1 MLLQLHRN
9 YYIYMRWKDMV
20 LPVAWIS
27 LGLLFIYFTKS
38 AQIPFCSRLI
48 NATAAPTPIP
58 ALLHSSTTV
67 IAGVYLGLI
76 LDGLTLLFIDS
87 YEVFFVIM
95 LLYPIYSLLWSL
107 FRAISLSDTKP
118 IIANPTISQIS
129 HIFLALLIFPSFSL
143 FHIIVHA
150 LFKPMLF
157 LLAGSPI
164 HITSNFQSIYRI
176 KLNNA
181 LISIVYILGVLILI
195 FNYSKEGIIHSSNI
209 EYASSFV
216 CIIGLIGAV
225 FTSMHSLKIYIA
237 LIIGFYSNA
246 SGFPIL
252 SSSFVLPVLTLSEIL
267 IDQYLDICFT
277 STSLYYSLD

>member
-1 MLLQLHRN
+1 
-9 YYIYMRWKDMV
+9 
-20 LPVAWIS
+20 
-27 LGLLFIYFTKS
+27 
-38 AQIPFCSRLI
+38 
-48 NATAAPTPIP
+48 
-58 ALLHSSTTV
+58 
-67 IAGVYLGLI
+67 
-76 LDGLTLLFIDS
+76 
-87 YEVFFVIM
+87 M

-209 EYASSFV
+209 EYTSSFV

-225 FTSMHSLKIYIA
+225 FTSMHSLKIYTIA

-246 SGFPIL
+246 SDAPLPYPIAIVPI
-252 SSSFVLPVLTLSEIL
+252 SVRYRSADVYCRI
-267 IDQYLDICFT
+267 
-277 STSLYYSLD
+277 

>member
-1 MLLQLHRN
+1 M
-9 YYIYMRWKDMV
+9 
-20 LPVAWIS
+20 
-27 LGLLFIYFTKS
+27 FIYFTKS
-38 AQIPFCSRLI
+38 AQFPFSSRLI

-58 ALLHSSTTV
+58 ALSHSSTTV

-76 LDGLTLLFIDS
+76 LDSTTVLFIDS

-107 FRAISLSDTKP
+107 FRAISLSDTKS

-129 HIFLALLIFPSFSL
+129 HIFLALLIFPMYSL

-164 HITSNFQSIYRI
+164 HITKSFQSIYRI

-181 LISIVYILGVLILI
+181 LITLVYILGVLILI
-195 FNYSKEGIIHSSNI
+195 FNYSKEAIIHSSNI

-225 FTSMHSLKIYIA
+225 FTSMHSLKIYTIA

-267 IDQYLDICFT
+267 IDQCLDICFT

>member
-1 MLLQLHRN
+1 MTKRN
-9 YYIYMRWKDMV
+9 T
-20 LPVAWIS
+20 A
-27 LGLLFIYFTKS
+27 F
-38 AQIPFCSRLI
+38 
-48 NATAAPTPIP
+48 NA
-58 ALLHSSTTV
+58 SMN
-67 IAGVYLGLI
+67 
-76 LDGLTLLFIDS
+76 S

-107 FRAISLSDTKP
+107 FRAISLSDTKS

-129 HIFLALLIFPSFSL
+129 HIFLALLIFPMYSL

-164 HITSNFQSIYRI
+164 HITKSFQSIYRI

-181 LISIVYILGVLILI
+181 LITLVYILGVLILI
-195 FNYSKEGIIHSSNI
+195 FNYSKEAIIHSSNI

-225 FTSMHSLKIYIA
+225 FTSMHSLKIYTIA

-246 SGFPIL
+246 SSVGYLFHTVY
-252 SSSFVLPVLTLSEIL
+252 SSVQL
-267 IDQYLDICFT
+267 FT
-277 STSLYYSLD
+277 SSLSQLEYSADEFFKPQRIYPRDSQFGNRFIPLSLLLA

>member
-1 MLLQLHRN
+1 M
-9 YYIYMRWKDMV
+9 
-20 LPVAWIS
+20 
-27 LGLLFIYFTKS
+27 
-38 AQIPFCSRLI
+38 
-48 NATAAPTPIP
+48 
-58 ALLHSSTTV
+58 V

-76 LDGLTLLFIDS
+76 LDSTTVLFIDS

-107 FRAISLSDTKP
+107 FRAISLSDIKS

-129 HIFLALLIFPSFSL
+129 YIFLALLIFPMYSL

-150 LFKPMLF
+150 LFKSMLF
-157 LLAGSPI
+157 LLAGSLI
-164 HITSNFQSIYRI
+164 HITKSGQSIYRI

-181 LISIVYILGVLILI
+181 LITLVYILGVLILI
-195 FNYSKEGIIHSSNI
+195 FNYSKEAIIHSSNI

-225 FTSMHSLKIYIA
+225 FTSMYSLKIYIA

-246 SGFPIL
+246 SVPIL

>member
-1 MLLQLHRN
+1 MGLFGLC
-9 YYIYMRWKDMV
+9 
-20 LPVAWIS
+20 VAI
-27 LGLLFIYFTKS
+27 
-38 AQIPFCSRLI
+38 
-48 NATAAPTPIP
+48 
-58 ALLHSSTTV
+58 
-67 IAGVYLGLI
+67 
-76 LDGLTLLFIDS
+76 
-87 YEVFFVIM
+87 
-95 LLYPIYSLLWSL
+95 
-107 FRAISLSDTKP
+107 
-118 IIANPTISQIS
+118 
-129 HIFLALLIFPSFSL
+129 SL

-164 HITSNFQSIYRI
+164 HITKSFQSIYRI

-181 LISIVYILGVLILI
+181 LITLVYILGVLILI
-195 FNYSKEGIIHSSNI
+195 FNYSKEAIIHSSNI

-225 FTSMHSLKIYIA
+225 FTSMHSLKIYTIA
-237 LIIGFYSNA
+237 LIIGFYSNAADAGNA

-267 IDQYLDICFT
+267 IDQCLDICFT